1 MLSFERKKL
10 ALLSLETYEKETF
23 DTLFSSLLLGVNIGV
38 DVKRAGVKNR
48 GLDGVAEKFLF
59 SLSFWAVT
67 SHLDNFLYLKDS
79 SLSQTS

>member
-23 DTLFSSLLLGVNIGV
+23 DTLFFSLLLGVNIGV

-48 GLDGVAEKFLF
+48 G
-59 SLSFWAVT
+59 
-67 SHLDNFLYLKDS
+67 
-79 SLSQTS
+79 